1 MHYHLKLQSIQWMC
15 KEHQRASKSQTG
27 LFSRCFTHWHSEC
40 LFSISAICTY
50 WGFATKK
57 RILCWPPK
65 PCQHATCHACFCA
78 YDIIWFFLGLFTI
91 LTIQHGHGT
100 TNGALPKSRQTTS
113 AFPAKLLRRVVLYL
127 GNHHLGIGKAS
138 TRCVSNRVCWKVYRK
153 TWGKLTFA
161 EHGLIKQ
168 IQKGDKRGVIGH
180 QIQIRVLRQL
190 FMSIKVS
197 RITSNILKSN

>member
-1 MHYHLKLQSIQWMC
+1 MQT
-15 KEHQRASKSQTG
+15 ASKSQTG

-57 RILCWPPK
+57 QIFCWPPK

-78 YDIIWFFLGLFTI
+78 YILGLFTI
-91 LTIQHGHGT
+91 LIIQHGHGT
-100 TNGALPKSRQTTS
+100 TNGALPEIRQTTS
-113 AFPAKLLRRVVLYL
+113 AFPAKLLQRVVLYL

-161 EHGLIKQ
+161 EHGLKKQ
-168 IQKGDKRGVIGH
+168 IQKGSNWPSNTNQGTATVVHVYQGIKNHIKYP
-180 QIQIRVLRQL
+180 QI
-190 FMSIKVS
+190 K
-197 RITSNILKSN
+197 LKWRPMCIPTKYPPWN